1 MGVDVLE
8 GISTDSIIVMTDP
21 ATAGSDRG
29 NMGWLRS
36 LPFLIRQGITDYT
49 FPNNWLSYGSSV
61 TFDEVLAGEDSP
73 FNYTA
78 IPGIDFSY
86 HLYGT
91 DSTWSDIASQHL
103 CQYTNQEVEH
113 KGKSS
118 TTQKLIRAY
127 NEGQLDELFLVVDT
141 GNFQLDDADQKKPLT
156 EIIKDVAEF
165 GYEGAATY
173 YIRHELSTHYLSLD
187 ETLNIWLH
195 EAAIEYVAKMER
207 EPTRIADLFEFS
219 EVHPDVRTWDF
230 FEFLA
235 SKLTQN
241 ETDHIQATIRPWVE
255 VDITVIRDHI
265 LNELQKFD
273 FEAEQVRAYRRA
285 NGE

>member
-1 MGVDVLE
+1 MGVDEIE
-8 GISTDSIIVMTDP
+8 GIRTDSIIVMTDP
-21 ATAGSDRG
+21 ATAGGDRG

-36 LPFLIRQGITDYT
+36 LPFLTRQGVFDYT
-49 FPNNWLSYGSSV
+49 FPNSWLGYGSSV
-61 TFDEVLAGEDSP
+61 TFDEVLTGEESP
-73 FNYTA
+73 FEYTA
-78 IPGIDFSY
+78 VPGIEFGY

-91 DSTWSDIASQHL
+91 DSAWADISAQQL
-103 CQYTNQEVEH
+103 CQYTTQEVEN

-127 NEGQLDELFLVVDT
+127 NEGQVEELFLVVDS
-141 GNFQLDDADQKKPLT
+141 GDFQLDDADRQKPLT
-156 EIIKDVAEF
+156 ETIEDVAEF

-173 YIRHELSTHYLSLD
+173 YVRNELPTHYLSFD

-195 EAAIEYVAKMER
+195 EAAIEYATKMEQ

-219 EVHPDVRTWDF
+219 VVHPDVRTWDF

-235 SKLTQN
+235 TKLTQDD
-241 ETDHIQATIRPWVE
+241 TDHIQATIRPWVE
-255 VDITVIRDHI
+255 KDITLIRDHI

-273 FEAEQVRAYRRA
+273 FDAEQVRFHRRA

>member
-1 MGVDVLE
+1 MSVDSIE
-8 GISTDSIIVMTDP
+8 GISTDSIVVMTDP

-36 LPFLIRQGITDYT
+36 LPLLARRGISNYT
-49 FPNNWLSYGSSV
+49 FPNTWLSYGSSV
-61 TFDEVLAGEDSP
+61 TFDEVLDGEESP
-73 FNYTA
+73 FEYTA
-78 IPGIDFSY
+78 VPDIEFNY
-86 HLYGT
+86 HLYGAE
-91 DSTWSDIASQHL
+91 STWGDISAQHL
-103 CQYTNQEVEH
+103 CQYTNQEVEQ

-127 NEGQLDELFLVVDT
+127 NEGQLDELFLVVD
-141 GNFQLDDADQKKPLT
+141 GSDFRLDDAEQQKPLT
-156 EIIKDVAEF
+156 ETIGNVAEF

-173 YIRHELSTHYLSLD
+173 YIKHELPTHYLPLD

-195 EAAIEYVAKMER
+195 EAAIEYATKMDR

-235 SKLTQN
+235 TQVTRD
-241 ETDHIQATIRPWVE
+241 ETDHIQATVRPWVE
-255 VDITVIRDHI
+255 ADITVIRDHI

-273 FEAEQVRAYRRA
+273 FEAEQVREYRQA
-285 NGE
+285 NSK